1 MSTFINPTEL
11 DLKEETVVCINR
23 VSKATTGGRSM
34 RFNSLV
40 VVGDGK
46 GHVGIGFGKA
56 NEVASAVNKAKENAK
71 KCIFKAPLI
80 NGTIPHKINIKYG
93 AVRLML
99 KPASPGTGIIAGG
112 PVRAVMEQIGITNIL
127 SKNTGSTNAINVV
140 KAVEQGLKELRDP
153 IKVMADKKI
162 KITQIKSAIGYR
174 QRTKDTL
181 KALGIR
187 KMNYSVVKKNTLAIQ
202 GMITAINHLLKVE
215 EL

>member
-71 KCIFKAPLI
+71 KRIFKTPLI

-140 KAVEQGLKELRDP
+140 KAVEQGLKDLRDP
-153 IKVMADKKI
+153 IKV
-162 KITQIKSAIGYR
+162 SR
-174 QRTKDTL
+174 QRGVSL
-181 KALGIR
+181 K
-187 KMNYSVVKKNTLAIQ
+187 
-202 GMITAINHLLKVE
+202 
-215 EL
+215 ELFN

>member
-1 MSTFINPTEL
+1 MENRLLNTFINPTEL

-46 GHVGIGFGKA
+46 GHVGVGFGKA

-71 KCIFKAPLI
+71 KNIFKAPLI
-80 NGTIPHKINIKYG
+80 NGTIPHKIDIKYG

-99 KPASPGTGIIAGG
+99 KPASPGTGVIAGG

-140 KAVEQGLKELRDP
+140 KAVEFGLKQMRDPLLVSRQRGISLKELF
-153 IKVMADKKI
+153 
-162 KITQIKSAIGYR
+162 
-174 QRTKDTL
+174 
-181 KALGIR
+181 
-187 KMNYSVVKKNTLAIQ
+187 N
-202 GMITAINHLLKVE
+202 
-215 EL
+215 

>member
-11 DLKEETVVCINR
+11 DLKEEAVVCINR

-40 VVGDGK
+40 VVGDGN
-46 GHVGIGFGKA
+46 GHVGVGFGKA

-71 KCIFKAPLI
+71 KQIFKAPLI
-80 NGTIPHKINIKYG
+80 NGTIPHKIDIKYG

-127 SKNTGSTNAINVV
+127 TKNTGSTNAINVV
-140 KAVEQGLKELRDP
+140 KAVEYGLKELRDP
-153 IKVMADKKI
+153 LIVA
-162 KITQIKSAIGYR
+162 R
-174 QRTKDTL
+174 QRGVSL
-181 KALGIR
+181 
-187 KMNYSVVKKNTLAIQ
+187 N
-202 GMITAINHLLKVE
+202 
-215 EL
+215 ELFN

>member
-46 GHVGIGFGKA
+46 GHVGVGFGKA

-71 KCIFKAPLI
+71 KRIFKTPLI

-112 PVRAVMEQIGITNIL
+112 PVRAVMEQIGIANIL

-140 KAVEQGLKELRDP
+140 KAVEQGLKDLRDP
-153 IKVMADKKI
+153 IKV
-162 KITQIKSAIGYR
+162 SR
-174 QRTKDTL
+174 QRGVSL
-181 KALGIR
+181 K
-187 KMNYSVVKKNTLAIQ
+187 
-202 GMITAINHLLKVE
+202 
-215 EL
+215 ELFS

>member
-40 VVGDGK
+40 VVGDGN

-71 KCIFKAPLI
+71 KRIFKTPLI

-112 PVRAVMEQIGITNIL
+112 PVRAVMEQIGIANIL

-140 KAVEQGLKELRDP
+140 KAVEQGLKDLRDP
-153 IKVMADKKI
+153 IKV
-162 KITQIKSAIGYR
+162 SR
-174 QRTKDTL
+174 QRGVSLT
-181 KALGIR
+181 
-187 KMNYSVVKKNTLAIQ
+187 
-202 GMITAINHLLKVE
+202 
-215 EL
+215 ELFN

>member
-71 KCIFKAPLI
+71 KSIFKAPLI

-112 PVRAVMEQIGITNIL
+112 PVRAVMEQIGIANIL

-140 KAVEQGLKELRDP
+140 KAVEQGLKDLRDP
-153 IKVMADKKI
+153 IKV
-162 KITQIKSAIGYR
+162 SR
-174 QRTKDTL
+174 QRGVSL
-181 KALGIR
+181 K
-187 KMNYSVVKKNTLAIQ
+187 
-202 GMITAINHLLKVE
+202 
-215 EL
+215 ELFN

>member
-40 VVGDGK
+40 VVGDGN

-71 KCIFKAPLI
+71 KSIFKAPLI
-80 NGTIPHKINIKYG
+80 NGTIPHKIDIKYG

-112 PVRAVMEQIGITNIL
+112 PVRAVMEQIGIANIL

-140 KAVEQGLKELRDP
+140 KAVEQGLKDLRDP
-153 IKVMADKKI
+153 IKV
-162 KITQIKSAIGYR
+162 SR
-174 QRTKDTL
+174 QRGVSL
-181 KALGIR
+181 K
-187 KMNYSVVKKNTLAIQ
+187 
-202 GMITAINHLLKVE
+202 
-215 EL
+215 ELFN

>member
-40 VVGDGK
+40 VVGDGN
-46 GHVGIGFGKA
+46 GHVGVGFGKA

-71 KCIFKAPLI
+71 KRIFKAPLI
-80 NGTIPHKINIKYG
+80 NGTIPHQINIKYG

-112 PVRAVMEQIGITNIL
+112 PVRAVMEQIGIANIL
-127 SKNTGSTNAINVV
+127 SKNSGSTNAINVV
-140 KAVEQGLKELRDP
+140 KAVEQGLKDLRDP
-153 IKVMADKKI
+153 LKV
-162 KITQIKSAIGYR
+162 SR
-174 QRTKDTL
+174 QR
-181 KALGIR
+181 GI
-187 KMNYSVVKKNTLAIQ
+187 SLI
-202 GMITAINHLLKVE
+202 
-215 EL
+215 ELFS